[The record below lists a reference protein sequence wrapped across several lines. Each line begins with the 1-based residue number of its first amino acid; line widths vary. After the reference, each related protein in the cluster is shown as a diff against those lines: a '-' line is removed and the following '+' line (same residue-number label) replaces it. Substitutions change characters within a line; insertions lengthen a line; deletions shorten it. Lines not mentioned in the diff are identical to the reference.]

1 MPGRGRAESATTLFR
16 SNAIASRLLS
26 TYFRIAGK
34 AYLQSTLRPVL
45 AQINAAGDIEVD
57 PSKEPSPERIKAGMT
72 KLLNA
77 TALVFR
83 CITASADACPVYVSH
98 MSTDVCTRIESLKT
112 GCGGAVHWDPRR
124 TLRQI
129 CCRLRSAIE
138 TRFPD
143 SGYVGTASFL
153 FLRFF
158 VAAIV
163 APQGFGLTRRTL
175 TPRVR
180 WNAPGRHLIDVDGS
194 P

>member
-1 MPGRGRAESATTLFR
+1 MCILDMRFSSYHL
-16 SNAIASRLLS
+16 
-26 TYFRIAGK
+26 
-34 AYLQSTLRPVL
+34 
-45 AQINAAGDIEVD
+45 
-57 PSKEPSPERIKAGMT
+57 PSM
-72 KLLNA
+72 
-77 TALVFR
+77 
-83 CITASADACPVYVSH
+83 
-98 MSTDVCTRIESLKT
+98 
-112 GCGGAVHWDPRR
+112 R
-124 TLRQI
+124 T
-129 CCRLRSAIE
+129 SEHSKHTIE